1 MSSGYLKIKTQGGNN
16 MAFCPHC
23 GSKIPADSAFCPG
36 CGKKA
41 ETTAAS
47 APSAAP
53 SAKPTFIPTAK
64 PGVPGNDLL
73 GSLKTAFNALGNSK
87 VFFISTIV
95 LIILTLIIGSTDMAR
110 LITWGGERTIS
121 FIDIMKEAQST
132 DSDESAYGL
141 AIAAIRF
148 GTVLFIAA
156 LIMTALPIFIGK
168 GYKKAWLYGNI
179 VAAIYNFVLYIIIY
193 ASICSEANDGGIFFE
208 IKIRAAYWFYI
219 IFCLAVVG
227 ISAVF
232 AFNLKNSQNSKEV
245 QNFSI

>member
-1 MSSGYLKIKTQGGNN
+1 

-23 GSKIPADSAFCPG
+23 GSEIPAGSAFCPG

-73 GSLKTAFNALGNSK
+73 GSLKTSFNALGNSK
-87 VFFISTIV
+87 MFFISTIV
-95 LIILTLIIGSTDMAR
+95 LIILTLIVGSRDMVQ
-110 LITWGGERTIS
+110 LTTWVSEDTGT
-121 FIDIMKEAQST
+121 FIDIMKVAQNL

-141 AIAAIRF
+141 VIAAIRF

-168 GYKKAWLYGNI
+168 GYKKTWLYGNL
-179 VAAIYNFVLYIIIY
+179 VAAVYNFVLYIIIY
-193 ASICSEANDGGIFFE
+193 ASINSEAGDGGIFFE
-208 IKIRAAYWFYI
+208 IKIRAAYWFYL
-219 IFCLAVVG
+219 IFCFAVIA

-245 QNFSI
+245 PNFSI